1 MVGLAGTQDIF
12 QMVGLAVTNIFQ
24 MVGLA
29 GTQIFFRW

>member
-12 QMVGLAVTNIFQ
+12 HMVGLAGTNIFQ